1 MEKKMYEKPL
11 LDVIEIEGD
20 VITAS
25 GGCDK
30 DECRVVAVPCDAV
43 PCDVAPC
50 QMMR

>member
-25 GGCDK
+25 GGCEK
-30 DECRVVAVPCDAV
+30 DCGKDIAPCDLA
-43 PCDVAPC
+43 PCDTC
-50 QMMR
+50 KMMK

>member
-1 MEKKMYEKPL
+1 MEKKPYEKPL

-25 GGCDK
+25 GGCDPDK
-30 DECRVVAVPCDAV
+30 VPCDAACEVV
-43 PCDVAPC
+43 PCDC